1 MLLENRIPPT
11 TAEKVK
17 IGGIAKTLAMT
28 KVRNFAEIAP
38 NIGFTE
44 FDFYDLYRSTFEKS
58 ELGRMKKL
66 LPLREMAESFGLVSR
81 SMRPKLGRRPYF
93 TPEGKVALMFLKMYT
108 SLSCPK
114 LMEQLNGN
122 IHHQMFCDVII
133 DPNRPLTN
141 YKLLDDIMLELAG
154 KLKIQQLQDMLAEK
168 WKPYMENL
176 DTMYTDATC
185 YESEMRYPT
194 DAKLLWEGIEK
205 SYETMC
211 GLSRRLGIRRPRTKF
226 TDVQKA
232 NLAYRKQRRHSKG
245 QTRKM
250 TRRLLELLGKIL
262 KEIRKM
268 GRTHEQADSLL
279 TTREKGDLEII
290 TRMYRQQKNHFRSKD
305 GRESIP
311 DRIVSIS
318 KPYVRPIVRGK
329 EAKSVEFGAKVNNIL
344 VDGISFIEK
353 LSFNAFNEGTR
364 LTHCLKMH
372 KRLFG
377 VDAKKVGGDAGYAG
391 TANRDY
397 CKENGIQTSFVKRGR
412 PSGEG
417 KKGKDLVRQELA
429 RVRAT
434 RMEGSFGT
442 QKEHYD
448 LKRVKARTKLTEIL
462 YIFFGIHTANV
473 VQLADRMEQR
483 ARPAAA

>member
-1 MLLENRIPPT
+1 M
-11 TAEKVK
+11 
-17 IGGIAKTLAMT
+17 LAMT

-38 NIGFTE
+38 NIGFSE

-58 ELGRMKKL
+58 ELGRIKKL

-108 SLSCPK
+108 GLSCPK

-122 IHHQMFCDVII
+122 IHYQMFCDAII

-154 KLKIQQLQDMLAEK
+154 KLKIQQLQDILAEK

-185 YESEMRYPT
+185 YESEMRHPT
-194 DAKLLWEGIEK
+194 DPKLLWEGIEK
-205 SYETMC
+205 SYGTMC
-211 GLSRRLGIRRPRTKF
+211 GLSRRLGIHRPRTKF
-226 TDVQKA
+226 IDVQKA
-232 NLAYRKQRRHSKG
+232 NLAYRKRRKHSKG

-262 KEIRKM
+262 KEIREM
-268 GRTHEQADSLL
+268 GRTHEEADSLL
-279 TTREKGDLEII
+279 TSREKGDLEII
-290 TRMYRQQKNHFRSKD
+290 TRMYRQQKKHFRSKD
-305 GRESIP
+305 SRESIP
-311 DRIVSIS
+311 NRIVSIS

-329 EAKSVEFGAKVNNIL
+329 EVKGVEFGAKVNNIL

-353 LSFNAFNEGTR
+353 LSFSAFNEGTR
-364 LTHCLKMH
+364 LRHCLKMH

-377 VDAKKVGGDAGYAG
+377 VDAKKVGGDTGYAG

-412 PSGEG
+412 PSSEE
-417 KKGKDLVRQELA
+417 KKVKDLVRQELA

-448 LKRVKARTKLTEIL
+448 LKRVRARTKLTEIL

-473 VQLADRMEQR
+473 VQLADRIEQR
-483 ARPAAA
+483 ARLATG